1 MRSTNMKKILII
13 DDEPAILRLL
23 CRIFSEY
30 QIETA
35 NTGEIALNKI
45 VSTHFNL
52 ILTDIKM
59 PGISGDEVRDYA
71 RDILLIQTPIIG
83 MSGTPWLLDETK
95 FDAVLEKPILKD
107 DLIRTVQKFI

>member
-1 MRSTNMKKILII
+1 MRSANRKKILLI
-13 DDEPAILRLL
+13 DDEPAILKLL

-30 QIETA
+30 QVETA

-45 VSTHFNL
+45 EATHFNL

-71 RDILLIQTPIIG
+71 RDILSIQTPIIG

-95 FDAVLEKPILKD
+95 FDAVLEKPILRN

>member
-1 MRSTNMKKILII
+1 MRSANRKKILLI
-13 DDEPAILRLL
+13 DDEPAILKLL

-30 QIETA
+30 QVETA

-45 VSTHFNL
+45 ESTHFNL

-59 PGISGDEVRDYA
+59 PGISGNEVRDYA
-71 RDILLIQTPIIG
+71 RDILSIQTPIIG

-95 FDAVLEKPILKD
+95 FDAVLEKPILRN
-107 DLIRTVQKFI
+107 DLIRTVQDFI

>member
-1 MRSTNMKKILII
+1 MRSANRKKILLI
-13 DDEPAILRLL
+13 DDEPAILKLL

-30 QIETA
+30 QVETA
-35 NTGEIALNKI
+35 DTGEIALNKI
-45 VSTHFNL
+45 EATHFNL

-95 FDAVLEKPILKD
+95 FDAILEKPISRD
-107 DLIRTVQKFI
+107 DLIRTVQDFI